1 MIEQTRSHVIKAM
14 HSLKP
19 RWWYQKER
27 RRPAGGSAQVAM
39 QRWRERMLDS
49 VAAMYEDRYAL
60 WGFAPRGRLLR
71 RSVPARRAQ
80 ARPARFTRVL
90 ALCLLTLRRSVPA
103 RRTHARPAR
112 LTRVTRTFVC

>member
-1 MIEQTRSHVIKAM
+1 
-14 HSLKP
+14 
-19 RWWYQKER
+19 
-27 RRPAGGSAQVAM
+27 M

-80 ARPARFTRVL
+80 ARPARFTRVSGALSLDPAPLGARAPHACACASCYIKGSRAFCPDPGPWLLHELPRCTL
-90 ALCLLTLRRSVPA
+90 AA
-103 RRTHARPAR
+103 
-112 LTRVTRTFVC
+112 